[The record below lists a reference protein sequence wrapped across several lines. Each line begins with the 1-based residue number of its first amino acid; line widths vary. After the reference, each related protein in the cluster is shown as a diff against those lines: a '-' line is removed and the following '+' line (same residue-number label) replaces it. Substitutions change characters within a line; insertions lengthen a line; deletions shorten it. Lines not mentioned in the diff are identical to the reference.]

1 MKIGG
6 GRKGRK
12 SSIRLACCSKSL
24 FPPAALVTTDATI
37 GGCLSSAANCFW
49 KGTRSYQRAASRPGP
64 NPFFN
69 SQTRK
74 AASSNLLVRP
84 SVSTGARTMSSS
96 SSITMREACPTGRRD
111 SAAENSVFRS
121 FEVLFLFTI
130 AVIHY
135 GKLELFVLPDLFG
148 RICTRL
154 FFSKQFT
161 ASSNKE
167 KT

>member
-6 GRKGRK
+6 REKKLHAFGILFQVAVSARCSRHPEM
-12 SSIRLACCSKSL
+12 IRSV
-24 FPPAALVTTDATI
+24 AAAAT
-37 GGCLSSAANCFW
+37 CFMN
-49 KGTRSYQRAASRPGP
+49 GEETRPYQRAASRPGP
-64 NPFFN
+64 KPFFN

-96 SSITMREACPTGRRD
+96 SSITMRVACPTRRRD
-111 SAAENSVFRS
+111 LAAENSVFRS

-135 GKLELFVLPDLFG
+135 GKLELYVLPDLFG

-161 ASSNKE
+161 VSSNKE
-167 KT
+167 KI